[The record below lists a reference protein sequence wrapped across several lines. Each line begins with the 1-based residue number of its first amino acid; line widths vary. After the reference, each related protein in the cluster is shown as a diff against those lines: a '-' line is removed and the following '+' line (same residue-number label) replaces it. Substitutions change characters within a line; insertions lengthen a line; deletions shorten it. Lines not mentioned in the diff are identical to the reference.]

1 MIAAP
6 PALEL
11 AGATVAYDGVAV
23 LRGVSLALASGEML
37 AVVGPN
43 GAGKTTLLRA
53 MAGLV
58 PLQAGRASV
67 AGSALDGLA
76 ARDRGRRIAFV
87 EAESFEPDE
96 LTVREVVGAGRFPH
110 RPWWRWGM
118 TAEDERAVDDALASA
133 ALRALAERRYGT
145 LSSGERQ
152 RVWIALAVAQRSDV
166 ILLDEPTSHLDVRH
180 AFDVLT
186 LVRTFV
192 AQGRAVA
199 AVLHDLNLA
208 AAFADTI
215 ALVAGG
221 VLLACGPPHDVLDPV
236 LLERAYGVAFD
247 VLERDGRIVA
257 FAKPQDGSAR

>member
-1 MIAAP
+1 M
-6 PALEL
+6 AL
-11 AGATVAYDGVAV
+11 GGTRRGNVA
-23 LRGVSLALASGEML
+23 
-37 AVVGPN
+37 
-43 GAGKTTLLRA
+43 
-53 MAGLV
+53 LV
-58 PLQAGRASV
+58 
-67 AGSALDGLA
+67 D
-76 ARDRGRRIAFV
+76 V
-87 EAESFEPDE
+87 EQLEPDE
-96 LTVREVVGAGRFPH
+96 ISVAERSPRDALPH

-118 TAEDERAVDDALASA
+118 TAEDERTVDDALASA
-133 ALRALAERRYGT
+133 ALRPWPSAGTAL

-221 VLLACGPPHDVLDPV
+221 VLLACGPPRDVLDPV

-257 FAKPQDGSAR
+257 FAKPQDASAR